1 MKYITFDYK
10 SLIKDFRINQNAVM
24 VLETRIHELQKE
36 LEDPFRDN
44 YADVTADLAH
54 ANLKL
59 QEYQMYVDMVVLG
72 FGALSEEE
80 RRILELNYFEGH
92 TNQECADLLYMSL
105 RDFDR
110 KKARALRH
118 FLTVVYP

>member
-24 VLETRIHELQKE
+24 VLETRIAQLQEALK
-36 LEDPFRDN
+36 DPFRDN

-72 FGALSEEE
+72 FGALPEEE
-80 RRILELNYFEGH
+80 RRILELNYFEHH
-92 TNQECADLLYMSL
+92 TNQECADIL
-105 RDFDR
+105 
-110 KKARALRH
+110 
-118 FLTVVYP
+118 